1 MMKSSADN
9 GRKVYI
15 DILRIIAV
23 FLVIFTHTG
32 DFGSKL
38 YVMDEYIEKKPE
50 LYLYI
55 LADVFRCIN
64 IPLFLMISGTVML
77 HKRYSYRQVLK
88 KSLRY
93 AGITIIVSYIYYLW
107 RGFSPIDI
115 VQFLR
120 LLWSDEVFGLM
131 WFMYAYI
138 GLLLMTPAMQKMIAE
153 FERIDYVY
161 FLVLGIIIKSLLPL
175 LSFIFGWNG
184 FGVYSDLLTDMIFYP
199 IVGAFLGHI
208 DICEIQMKHM
218 LMISVACIL
227 SLVINVAMVR
237 IDYLICGEY
246 SEKYLF
252 CMSTISS
259 MAIFMIVRKICSQI
273 VFSNVLKRIL
283 SECGNCVFGTYL
295 ISMLVQNNVFGIYW
309 RAYKVVKGPL
319 IAGYI
324 YTLVVLAICIIII
337 FLVRKIPIIGKLL

>member
-1 MMKSSADN
+1 MMKSNADN
-9 GRKVYI
+9 GREVYI

-23 FLVIFTHTG
+23 FFVIFTHTG
-32 DFGSKL
+32 NFGSKL
-38 YVMDEYIEKKPE
+38 YIMDEYIEKKPE
-50 LYLYI
+50 LYFYI

-77 HKRYSYRQVLK
+77 HKRYSHRQVLK

-93 AGITIIVSYIYYLW
+93 AVITIIVSYVYYLW
-107 RGFSPIDI
+107 RGFSPVDLIC
-115 VQFLR
+115 FLR

-138 GLLLMTPAMQKMIAE
+138 GLLLVTPALQKMVAE
-153 FERIDYVY
+153 FEKADYIY
-161 FLVLGIIIKSLLPL
+161 FIILGIIVKSILPL

-184 FGVYSDLLTDMIFYP
+184 FGIYIDLLTDMVFYP
-199 IVGAFLGHI
+199 IAGAFLGHI
-208 DICEIQMKHM
+208 ENKEIKKKHM
-218 LMISVACIL
+218 LLMAVICIL
-227 SLVINVAMVR
+227 SLVINVGMVR
-237 IDYLICGEY
+237 IEYLRCGEY

-259 MAIFMIVRKICSQI
+259 MALFVIVRKICSQI
-273 VFSNVLKRIL
+273 EFTGVLKRIL
-283 SECGNCVFGTYL
+283 NECGNCVFGTYL

-309 RAYKVVKGPL
+309 RAYKVAKEPL

-324 YTLVVLAICIIII
+324 YTFGVLVICFVIV
-337 FLVRKIPIIGKLL
+337 FLIRKIPFLRSLL